1 MLLRVVMRAR
11 AAYAEP
17 MTDATTAAQP
27 RSPLAQGDDRAA
39 RRNVAVLIVAQ
50 AVLGAQMP
58 ILFLLGGLAGQVLAE
73 NKALATLPI
82 SVTVLVSMFAA
93 PTISAIMGRH
103 GRRAGFLIGA
113 SFGALG
119 GATGMFALL
128 EGSFAMLV
136 AGGALTGVYMGSQ
149 GMLRFAAADVAT
161 PAFRA
166 KAISWVM
173 AGGLAAAII
182 GPELAKATRD
192 MLAPAPFAGAY
203 AAVVALNLV
212 GACAFFFFRAPPLPR
227 GPGISTGRPL
237 LAILR
242 RPRVAVAI
250 ICAMVSYALMN
261 MVMTSTPLAIVACG
275 FDPDD
280 AAGVVQAHVL
290 AMFAPSFFT
299 GNLIARFGS
308 ERIIAAGLALLA
320 ACAGVALIG
329 VEIAQ
334 FYIALILLGLGWNFS
349 FIGATAMLTASHA
362 PEERAKVQGANDFLV
377 FGLVAVASFSSGALM
392 DAIGWEAVNLAMAP
406 FLALAGSALIWIAL
420 AGRRGAA

>member
-1 MLLRVVMRAR
+1 MTEALSPPHPRA
-11 AAYAEP
+11 E
-17 MTDATTAAQP
+17 TA
-27 RSPLAQGDDRAA
+27 DDRAA
-39 RRNVAVLIVAQ
+39 RRNVAVLIFAQ

-58 ILFLLGGLAGQVLAE
+58 VMFILGGLAGQVLAE

-93 PTISAIMGRH
+93 PAISAIMGRH
-103 GRRAGFLIGA
+103 GRRAGFLLGA
-113 SFGALG
+113 LFGAMGGALG
-119 GATGMFALL
+119 AFALL
-128 EGSFAMLV
+128 RGSFELLV

-149 GMLRFAAADVAT
+149 GLLRFAAADVAT

-173 AGGLAAAII
+173 AGGLIAAII
-182 GPELAKATRD
+182 GPELAKHSRD

-203 AAVVALNLV
+203 AAVVGLNLV
-212 GACAFFFFRAPPLPR
+212 GALAFAFFKGAPAPR
-227 GPGISTGRPL
+227 GADGGSGRPL
-237 LAILR
+237 ATILR
-242 RPRVAVAI
+242 QPRVAVAI

-299 GNLIARFGS
+299 GHLIARFGA
-308 ERIIAAGLALLA
+308 EKIIAVGLVLLA
-320 ACAGVALIG
+320 GCAAVALSG
-329 VEIAQ
+329 VELTQ
-334 FYIALILLGLGWNFS
+334 FYVALMLLGVGWNFG
-349 FIGATAMLTASHA
+349 FIGATAMLTAAHA

-392 DAIGWEAVNLAMAP
+392 DGVGWEAVNLAMAP

-420 AGRRGAA
+420 ARRRGAA